1 MKLYWA
7 LGLASLLLLSG
18 CASDTEKPASSASS
32 TSSAAPA
39 ASTSAAPEIS
49 ADSLTLSDQAVKAYG
64 EGDYKRAISL
74 ADEALKKDPKNYKA
88 LSTKGISLAF
98 SCSPEH
104 GASVIEKALAL
115 NPSYVQGFYD
125 MAIAKKLGKHYD
137 ESISYFQKV
146 LAADPQNTWSY
157 YGIATNYAD
166 KRDKAQALS
175 YLQKAIALDPDHV
188 KPEARTQDHFQ
199 WLHGDTD
206 FEALV
211 K

>member
-1 MKLYWA
+1 MKYMV
-7 LGLASLLLLSG
+7 LACSALLLLSG
-18 CASDTEKPASSASS
+18 CGSEAPKTAA
-32 TSSAAPA
+32 TSQTAPPA
-39 ASTSAAPEIS
+39 ASAPTVHEIS
-49 ADSLTLSDQAVKAYG
+49 ADSLSLSDQAVKAYG

-74 ADEALKKDPKNYKA
+74 TDEALKKDPKNYKA
-88 LSTKGISLAF
+88 LSTKGIALAF

-104 GASVIEKALAL
+104 GASVIEKALAV

-166 KRDKAQALS
+166 KRDKGEALS
-175 YLQKAIALDPDHV
+175 YLQKAITLDPDHV

-199 WLHGDTD
+199 WLHGDGD